1 MEIKFGEKAIRS
13 FTISPRTLDVSEYWG
28 NIQKVVQWSEI
39 YGHTGVL
46 LFEGNDTLISPW
58 IAAHAAVTSTR
69 RVCPLVAVNPLY
81 MHPFSA
87 AKMVSSIA
95 LLHGRK
101 VYLNMIT
108 GTALNY
114 LEALNDKKGH
124 DDRYERLR
132 EYSIIIRR
140 LLESTSPVTF
150 HGQFYQV
157 KNLVLLPGIPKILFP
172 EFLVS
177 GQSDSARRLC
187 RDLEGIGLQ
196 MLQPTFAAG
205 LEEARAIHFGIVT
218 RETDSQAW
226 DAAYTLFPEDEDG
239 QAILDYSM
247 QNTDSIWKRRMK
259 LAAEEPDCSD
269 SGYWLAPFRNF
280 KADCPYIVGGYDRV
294 GEGSCIAHF
303 GRDRD
308 VCPGHFGLRRGIRPH
323 SACVRERKG
332 PTWGTARSASSRLAS
347 ALQETIAPALSTPL
361 TAAHASIVPEIS

>member
-1 MEIKFGEKAIRS
+1 MEITFGGKEVRS

-28 NIQKVVQWSEI
+28 NIQRVVQWSEI

-58 IAAHAAVTSTR
+58 IAAHASVMSTKR
-69 RVCPLVAVNPLY
+69 ICPLVAVNPLY
-81 MHPFSA
+81 MHPFSV

-101 VYLNMIT
+101 VFLNMIT

-114 LEALNDKKGH
+114 LEALSDKKGH

-132 EYSIIIRR
+132 EYTIIIRR
-140 LLESTSPVTF
+140 LLESTRPVTF
-150 HGQFYQV
+150 HGQYYQV
-157 KNLVLLPGIPKILFP
+157 ENLVLPPGISKSLFP

-177 GQSDSARRLC
+177 GQSAAARRVC

-205 LEEARAIHFGIVT
+205 LEEEARAIHFGIVA
-218 RETDSQAW
+218 RETDSEAW
-226 DAAYTLFPEDEDG
+226 DAAYTLFPEDEEG

-247 QNTDSIWKRRMK
+247 QNTDSTWKRRMK
-259 LAAEEPDCSD
+259 LATEEPDRSD

-294 GEGSCIAHF
+294 GKILASLISGGIEMFVLDISVDEEEFAHIQRAF
-303 GRDRD
+303 ENCRDRLGKP
-308 VCPGHFGLRRGIRPH
+308 C
-323 SACVRERKG
+323 E
-332 PTWGTARSASSRLAS
+332 
-347 ALQETIAPALSTPL
+347 APSCN
-361 TAAHASIVPEIS
+361 

>member
-1 MEIKFGEKAIRS
+1 MEITFGEKEIRS

-58 IAAHAAVTSTR
+58 IAAHAAVISTR
-69 RVCPLVAVNPLY
+69 RICPLVAVNPLY

-124 DDRYERLR
+124 ADRYERLR
-132 EYSIIIRR
+132 EYTIIIRR
-140 LLESTSPVTF
+140 LLESTRPVTF

-157 KNLVLLPGIPKILFP
+157 ENLVLPPGIPKILFP

-177 GQSDSARRLC
+177 GQSDSARRVC

-205 LEEARAIHFGIVT
+205 LEEEARAIHFGIVT
-218 RETDSQAW
+218 RETDSEAW
-226 DAAYTLFPEDEDG
+226 AAAYTLFPEDEEG

-247 QNTDSIWKRRMK
+247 QNTDSTWKRRMK
-259 LAAEEPDCSD
+259 LAAEEPDCND
-269 SGYWLAPFRNF
+269 SGYWLAPFRDF

-294 GEGSCIAHF
+294 GKVLASLISGGIEMFVLDISVDEEEFAHIQRAF
-303 GRDRD
+303 ENCRDRLGKS
-308 VCPGHFGLRRGIRPH
+308 C
-323 SACVRERKG
+323 E
-332 PTWGTARSASSRLAS
+332 
-347 ALQETIAPALSTPL
+347 APSCN
-361 TAAHASIVPEIS
+361 